1 MKTIR
6 RQLLVGLLG
15 ATVVCVLGAG
25 ALLYRSLR
33 METYELADLQLRQLA
48 VALPNEFAPDT
59 GLPAAEDPE
68 EEFVLQAWD
77 EQGMEVHITHGLPVL
92 PRYSVSGFTTVKVY
106 DHHWRVYG
114 EQRRGRYV
122 QVAQPVAVR
131 NKLAAEMALRS
142 GAPLILFALVLGLL
156 VVVVVGRALRPLDRM
171 AQAVQ
176 GRSPSALEP
185 LPTDDLSPELK
196 PVALALN
203 ALMQQFEEA
212 LAAQRSFVAD
222 AAHELRSPLTALK
235 LQLQLVERAPND
247 EARALALA
255 KLDERLDRSTHL
267 VRQLLSLARHET
279 AMTAA
284 QHKPVDLGRLLAEA
298 VADHST
304 LAESR
309 DIDLGIEAPRA
320 VVIEGDADGLRVLL
334 NNLVDN
340 ALRYTQRGG
349 RVDLQADY
357 DGERPLLRVRDNG
370 PGVPAEY
377 RSRLFDRF
385 FRPDGQQVWGA
396 GLGLSIVRNIADH
409 HHAEIALSEGDAER
423 GLSVTVLFPAT
434 AKI

>member
-1 MKTIR
+1 M
-6 RQLLVGLLG
+6 
-15 ATVVCVLGAG
+15 
-25 ALLYRSLR
+25 
-33 METYELADLQLRQLA
+33 
-48 VALPNEFAPDT
+48 
-59 GLPAAEDPE
+59 PAAEDPE

-77 EQGMEVHITHGLPVL
+77 EQGMEMHAPHGLPPL
-92 PRYSVSGFTTVKVY
+92 PRFAVQGFTTVKING
-106 DHHWRVYG
+106 HHWRLYG

-122 QVAQPVAVR
+122 QVGQPVAVR
-131 NKLAAEMALRS
+131 NKLAAEMALSS
-142 GAPLILFALVLGLL
+142 GAPLLGFALVLGALM
-156 VVVVVGRALRPLDRM
+156 VVVVGRALRPLDRM

-185 LPTDDLSPELK
+185 LPTDDLPPELK

-203 ALMQQFEEA
+203 GLMQQFDTA
-212 LAAQRSFVAD
+212 LSAQRSFVAD

-255 KLDERLDRSTHL
+255 KLDERLDRTTHL
-267 VRQLLSLARHET
+267 VRQLLSLARHES

-284 QHKPVDLGRLLAEA
+284 QHKPVDLGKLLAEA
-298 VADHST
+298 VVDHST

-309 DIDLGIEAPRA
+309 DIDLGIETPRA
-320 VVIEGDADGLRVLL
+320 VVIDGDADGLRVLL

-349 RVDLQADY
+349 RVDLQVDY
-357 DGERPLLRVRDNG
+357 EGDRPLLRVRDNG
-370 PGVPAEY
+370 PGVQAEY
-377 RSRLFDRF
+377 RGRLFDRF
-385 FRPDGQQVWGA
+385 FRPDGQQAWGA

-409 HHAEIALSEGDAER
+409 HHAEIALSEAETGR